1 MYNKKKLTQKY
12 LLVIIIVLVLS
23 VLVYFFNKR
32 NDYLF
37 LERVIK
43 NTIFQ
48 VENFL
53 IPKVDVDYSEVISG
67 INRELEDENNELK
80 KMLLLEESDY
90 RFINADVVER
100 NDLWYQEIKI
110 NKGTN
115 DNIKVGMA
123 VISNDGLIGKIVK
136 VTNKFSIVK
145 LLSSNSSDMKI
156 SVDIRTDND
165 IYHGILNGYNNSD
178 KTVNIINVSKDSNIS
193 IGNSVYTNGLGGV
206 YPSGIYIGKVVD
218 ISYDSLGIEK
228 NIKVINDISFDKLRY
243 VSVVDRS
250 V

>member
-1 MYNKKKLTQKY
+1 MYNKKKLTKKY

-80 KMLLLEESDY
+80 KMLLLKESDY

-156 SVDIRTDND
+156 AVDIRTDND

>member
-1 MYNKKKLTQKY
+1 MYNKKKLTKKY

-80 KMLLLEESDY
+80 KMLLLKESDY

-156 SVDIRTDND
+156 AVDIRTDND

-193 IGNSVYTNGLGGV
+193 VGNSVYTNGLGGV
-206 YPSGIYIGKVVD
+206 YPSGIYVGKVVD

>member
-1 MYNKKKLTQKY
+1 MYNKKKLTKKY

-136 VTNKFSIVK
+136 VTNNFSIVK

-156 SVDIRTDND
+156 AVDIRTDND

-193 IGNSVYTNGLGGV
+193 VGNSVYTNGLGGV
-206 YPSGIYIGKVVD
+206 YPSGIYVGKVVD